1 MSLEDRLESGLPSA
15 WRPDQEDADL
25 LIGKVVDIQVGTSDY
40 DPYPLLVVQSDDG
53 SEKAIH
59 GFHTVL
65 RNELMRQKPQIGERI
80 GIKYLGEQATKP
92 GSKFKSFIGYRVK
105 VERELGSFD
114 WSKLGQAEDADPYA
128 AVTEAQQEPVTVPA
142 DAGDDDIPF

>member
-15 WRPDQEDADL
+15 WRPDQEDPDL
-25 LIGKVVDIQVGTSDY
+25 IIGEVVDIQVGTSDY
-40 DPYPLLVVQSDDG
+40 DPYPLVVIKQDDG
-53 SEKAIH
+53 EEKAIH

-65 RNELMRQKPQIGERI
+65 KNELLKNKPQIGERI

-105 VERELGSFD
+105 MDRAAGAFD
-114 WSKLGQAEDADPYA
+114 WNSIGQQQPVDEAYA
-128 AVTEAQQEPVTVPA
+128 AVEQEPVTVPA
-142 DAGDDDIPF
+142 SAGDDDIPF